1 MRKPLYFDSTG
12 EPDEHFVLRF
22 KRQFD
27 DIVYTCM
34 RNNEIYELQLRK
46 TLIITVDFLHLWSKK
61 DGNSNISLEGLQ
73 KINPYN
79 YCRFWRGN
87 FCNTA
92 SGILRFVLNTLQK
105 RGNFVF

>member
-1 MRKPLYFDSTG
+1 MCIFLKHVYQKVRKPLYFDSTG

-46 TLIITVDFLHLWSKK
+46 TLIITADLLDLGSKK
-61 DGNSNISLEGLQ
+61 DRIHRFCREALQ
-73 KINPYN
+73 
-79 YCRFWRGN
+79 
-87 FCNTA
+87 T
-92 SGILRFVLNTLQK
+92 
-105 RGNFVF
+105 